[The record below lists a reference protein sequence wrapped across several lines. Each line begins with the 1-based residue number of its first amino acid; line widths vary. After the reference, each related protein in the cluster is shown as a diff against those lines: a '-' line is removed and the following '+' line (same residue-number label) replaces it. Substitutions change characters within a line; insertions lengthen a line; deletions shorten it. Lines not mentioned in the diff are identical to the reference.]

1 MGDGDS
7 EGDRRAVIELWH
19 IVIVA
24 LLVGIGITAP
34 SAMRPW
40 VHAVGG
46 AIVLATIAPATAFL
60 LIVLTAIVLVA
71 ISQRR
76 LTATG
81 LVAVIGGFLG
91 YRLAI
96 ALGMAVDSI
105 VVIGAAFVIPRCIH
119 VIVDVATGKLAR
131 PRSAAVIQYLWFWP
145 TIVIG
150 PIHRLDEHQ
159 REQRRARWDP
169 QLSARGVERVVT
181 GLFAVLVVAN
191 IVTSQWLATAIE
203 DLPDQRAGLRSVL
216 ESVEYGLTLYASFAG
231 WSSVA
236 IGLAALLGHRVVE
249 NFNNPFMQPNIAAFW
264 RSWHVSLTR
273 FATEYVY
280 RPIAAHF
287 RSHLA
292 AVFATMAAIAIWHEL
307 SGRYLVWAAYHAL
320 GLAVHRR
327 FAAWRGADA
336 VAKQGVFAKVIS
348 TVVTFLFVMLG
359 FTFTR
364 SADLGAA
371 ADAFLLLVEGG
382 W

>member
-1 MGDGDS
+1 M
-7 EGDRRAVIELWH
+7 IELWH
-19 IVIVA
+19 IGVVV
-24 LLVGIGITAP
+24 LLVGIGNTAP
-34 SAMRPW
+34 AAMRPW
-40 VHAVGG
+40 VPAAGG
-46 AIVLATIAPATAFL
+46 AVVLAAIAPATAL
-60 LIVLTAIVLVA
+60 LLVVLTAIVLTA
-71 ISQRR
+71 ISPRG
-76 LTATG
+76 LTTSG
-81 LVAVIGGFLG
+81 LVVVIGSFLG
-91 YRLAI
+91 YRI
-96 ALGMAVDSI
+96 ATALEMPVDS
-105 VVIGAAFVIPRCIH
+105 VAVIGAAFAVPRCVH

-131 PRSAAVIQYLWFWP
+131 PRPAAVIQYLWFWP

-150 PIHRLDEHQ
+150 PIHRFDEHQ

-169 QLSARGVERVVT
+169 QLSARGIERVVA

-191 IVTSQWLATAIE
+191 VVTSQWLATAIE
-203 DLPDQRAGLRSVL
+203 ALPDQRAGLRSVL

-249 NFNNPFMQPNIAAFW
+249 NFNHPFIQPNIAAFW
-264 RSWHVSLTR
+264 RGWHVSLTR
-273 FATEYVY
+273 FATDYVY

-307 SGRYLVWAAYHAL
+307 SGRYLAWAAYHAL

-327 FAAWRGADA
+327 FAVWRGTDA
-336 VAKQGVFAKVIS
+336 AAKQSIFTTVIS
-348 TVVTFLFVMLG
+348 TVVTFVFVMLG

-364 SADLGAA
+364 SANLGAA
-371 ADAFLLLVEGG
+371 ADAFLLMVEGG